1 MGNVE
6 TRPQLSPTFCF
17 LSSMLRRRLSTPDGR
32 RLGILTDFA
41 ATLSERYPEIEWIV
55 VTTPAGRM
63 SLPATAAAMDALVS
77 GGSVIPD
84 TGLEPLS
91 LRPHQFLVRETLL
104 DKQVVDVQGAKVV
117 RVNDVQFL
125 YHWDRLHIVHVDV
138 GLPGLSRRLGMER
151 GVRAIASILR
161 MKPKEELISWKF
173 VQPLNEAGAGPV
185 RISLRQEQIRLLH
198 PGELADIIEELD
210 PEERLALVR
219 SIDTAQV
226 ADAIEEIDESVQAAL
241 IRDLDSELA
250 ADILQEMEPAAAVDV
265 VEMLSR
271 ETQDSIMAAMEDDE
285 REQIEILSRAEDD
298 TAATVMTL
306 EYLSIQASSSSS
318 DALGH
323 VQAKADEVGFIS
335 YVYCLDEYGRLAG
348 VVSLRELLLADG
360 PTPVSSLMHTRLTT
374 VRPGDKLEDL
384 AEAFLKFRFLALPVV
399 EESGHLCGLI
409 TFQHSFD
416 ELLPFYRKAAG

>member
-1 MGNVE
+1 
-6 TRPQLSPTFCF
+6 
-17 LSSMLRRRLSTPDGR
+17 
-32 RLGILTDFA
+32 
-41 ATLSERYPEIEWIV
+41 
-55 VTTPAGRM
+55 
-63 SLPATAAAMDALVS
+63 
-77 GGSVIPD
+77 
-84 TGLEPLS
+84 
-91 LRPHQFLVRETLL
+91 
-104 DKQVVDVQGAKVV
+104 
-117 RVNDVQFL
+117 
-125 YHWDRLHIVHVDV
+125 
-138 GLPGLSRRLGMER
+138 
-151 GVRAIASILR
+151 
-161 MKPKEELISWKF
+161 
-173 VQPLNEAGAGPV
+173 
-185 RISLRQEQIRLLH
+185 
-198 PGELADIIEELD
+198 
-210 PEERLALVR
+210 
-219 SIDTAQV
+219 
-226 ADAIEEIDESVQAAL
+226 
-241 IRDLDSELA
+241 
-250 ADILQEMEPAAAVDV
+250 
-265 VEMLSR
+265 
-271 ETQDSIMAAMEDDE
+271 MAAMEDDE